1 MNRNNYPEDNM
12 KLFAAILFT
21 SIAVIGQAEIAR
33 ALDDAEAL
41 SGLTSVRAV
50 YDVRTN
56 DEKTLQ
62 FMFTVIRDT
71 YDETVQQDVKARYV
85 ASMRGPTVKLLVRS
99 RHGEAALQEQTVS
112 LINQLNQRGI
122 RLEACGYALNLFA
135 VEPED
140 LYQGIV
146 TVGNSLNSLIGYQ
159 TKGYALIPMN

>member
-1 MNRNNYPEDNM
+1 MRI
-12 KLFAAILFT
+12 LAIIIFT
-21 SIAVIGQAEIAR
+21 SIAFAGQAQIAR

-56 DEKTLQ
+56 DEKALQ
-62 FMFTVIRDT
+62 FIFTVIRDT

-85 ASMRGPTVKLLVRS
+85 VSMRGPTVKLLVRS
-99 RHGEAALQEQTVS
+99 RAGEAALQEKTVR
-112 LINQLNQRGI
+112 LINELNQRGI
-122 RLEACGYALNLFA
+122 RLEACGYALDLFA

-146 TVGNSLNSLIGYQ
+146 SVGNSLNSFIGYK